1 MKLIV
6 ARQWL
11 ARGTVL
17 PDGSKVKKL
26 IAYAENWQI
35 FSTNFAG
42 FALLVKPDLYEKWCA
57 TGFVVPTVFEKVI
70 VGSLTFFSFTCKSG
84 YIISSVQYG
93 PYPHTYLE
101 AQALAIALKETRK
114 INSTVSLQDSIYI
127 ESISRIL
134 PTYSLSER
142 LDDKTVLGKWLT
154 GGVAISTD
162 SFRRLCQLMEWMD
175 SKAVVEIINK
185 AGFEVRNGDYL
196 AKKRTLEEYGDNSLE
211 SSERKHLSLKKERFF
226 LPGRPELEEFFNEH
240 VIEIINNE
248 EKYKRMGI
256 DFPSAVVLY
265 GPPGCGKTYAVEK
278 LVEFLDWPQY
288 SIDSGSV
295 GSPYIHDTSKKIS
308 AVFDSAIENAPSV
321 IIIDEMEAFL
331 TDRQVGM
338 SSGIHHVEEV
348 AEFLRRIPEATHNR
362 VLVIAMTN
370 MLDMID
376 SAILRRGRFD
386 HIIEVKMP
394 SPLEIKLLLENMF
407 SKLPVTQDLNI
418 QALSQKLSG
427 RPISDVAYVVKEA
440 GRNAVKA
447 DKEFIDNEAIELAVK
462 ALPEAAKNRQKIGF
476 H

>member
-1 MKLIV
+1 M
-6 ARQWL
+6 
-11 ARGTVL
+11 
-17 PDGSKVKKL
+17 
-26 IAYAENWQI
+26 
-35 FSTNFAG
+35 AG
-42 FALLVKPDLYEKWCA
+42 
-57 TGFVVPTVFEKVI
+57 
-70 VGSLTFFSFTCKSG
+70 
-84 YIISSVQYG
+84 
-93 PYPHTYLE
+93 
-101 AQALAIALKETRK
+101 
-114 INSTVSLQDSIYI
+114 I
-127 ESISRIL
+127 E
-134 PTYSLSER
+134 
-142 LDDKTVLGKWLT
+142 
-154 GGVAISTD
+154 
-162 SFRRLCQLMEWMD
+162 
-175 SKAVVEIINK
+175 
-185 AGFEVRNGDYL
+185 
-196 AKKRTLEEYGDNSLE
+196 
-211 SSERKHLSLKKERFF
+211 
-226 LPGRPELEEFFNEH
+226 
-240 VIEIINNE
+240 
-248 EKYKRMGI
+248 
-256 DFPSAVVLY
+256 
-265 GPPGCGKTYAVEK
+265 
-278 LVEFLDWPQY
+278 
-288 SIDSGSV
+288 DSGSV
-295 GSPYIHDTSKKIS
+295 EVHIHDTSKKFQPYLI
-308 AVFDSAIENAPSV
+308 APLKMLLLLNY
-321 IIIDEMEAFL
+321 DEMEAFL